1 MKLVLGLLL
10 VLVGACSKSDE
21 QAPYKPAPSL
31 VPETELKRG
40 RDACAAYV
48 AKVCKCAE
56 TTPSFAEQCRLAKAL
71 PEALEV
77 DQSVGTAPGVEQ
89 KDSASLAFAVRK
101 TIKSCIDQTAKLPT
115 QGCN

>member
-1 MKLVLGLLL
+1 MRLVLALLL
-10 VLVGACSKSDE
+10 VAACSKSEDP
-21 QAPYKPAPSL
+21 APYKPAPSL

-48 AKVCKCAE
+48 AKVCTCAE

-77 DQSVGTAPGVEQ
+77 DQSVGTAPGVE
-89 KDSASLAFAVRK
+89 KHDSVSLAFAVRK
-101 TIKSCIDQTAKLPT
+101 TIKSCIDQTAKLPS

>member
-1 MKLVLGLLL
+1 MKLFLALLL
-10 VLVGACSKSDE
+10 VAACSKSEE

-31 VPETELKRG
+31 LPETELKRG

-56 TTPSFAEQCRLAKAL
+56 TMPSLAEQCRLAKAL

-77 DQSVGTAPGVEQ
+77 DQSVGTAPGVEKQ
-89 KDSASLAFAVRK
+89 DSTSLAVAVRK

>member
-89 KDSASLAFAVRK
+89 KDSTSLAFAVRK
-101 TIKSCIDQTAKLPT
+101 TIKSCIDQTAKLLA